1 MAAGFRRRFTELAN
15 HGGLHRVYHGE
26 LMSRSRH
33 CFCCC
38 HDHRL
43 ENSFEWSGSVMR
55 FDKRFC
61 ARTAIRA
68 GMLAA
73 SVSVFGLSPVH
84 AQTTPGTPAA
94 AQPGAVVRPMSIDE
108 AVATSL
114 EQNLDLQVQRINPQL
129 QDLTTAQFRA
139 SYAPNFVSTLS
150 SSDATQPSTSF
161 LSGSATG
168 ITSGRSVFN
177 FGVAS
182 QAPWHG
188 GSYDIRWNNARN
200 TTNNAFST
208 FNPQLNSSLSATF
221 TQPLLR
227 NFKIDG
233 TRQQLLVSQKNREI
247 SDVQL
252 QQSISL
258 TTRNVR
264 NAYYDLMYAI
274 GNLNVQR
281 QSLGL
286 AQQSLKDNRARVE
299 IGTMAP
305 LDIVQAEAEVAT
317 REEAL
322 IIAEAAIE
330 RQQDTLR
337 TLVYNPSSPDF
348 WSARIEPTEPV
359 TFTPTQVDTEAAIR
373 TALAQRSDIVNARK
387 NLEIND
393 VNIRYFRNQSLP
405 DVTANLNYNAQ
416 SIAGTQVTR
425 ARDPQTGL
433 PTGPIVSSSSV
444 GLFSGLGSTFS
455 GDFPGWS
462 VQLDLSYPIGT
473 SPQEAQLARARLQQT
488 QAERQLASLELAVT
502 TQVRDAARNVVT
514 NAKRVDATRA
524 SRVLAER
531 RLEAEEKKYQAGMTQ
546 NFFVL
551 QAQRD
556 LNVARNNELLALV
569 EYAKSVVN
577 YSAVQQAPLFGQ

>member
-1 MAAGFRRRFTELAN
+1 
-15 HGGLHRVYHGE
+15 
-26 LMSRSRH
+26 
-33 CFCCC
+33 
-38 HDHRL
+38 
-43 ENSFEWSGSVMR
+43 MR

-61 ARTAIRA
+61 ARTAVRA
-68 GMLAA
+68 ALLAA

-84 AQTTPGTPAA
+84 AQTTPAVPEA
-94 AQPGAVVRPMSIDE
+94 AQQGPVRRMSIDD
-108 AVATSL
+108 AVATAL

-129 QDLTTAQFRA
+129 QDLTIAQFKA
-139 SYAPNFVSTLS
+139 AYTPNFVSTVS
-150 SSDATQPSTSF
+150 TSDSTQPSTSF

-168 ITSGRSVFN
+168 ITNGRSNFN

-182 QAPWHG
+182 LTNWFG
-188 GSYDIRWNNARN
+188 GSYDVRWNNSRA

-208 FNPQLNSSLSATF
+208 FNPQLNSSINATF
-221 TQPLLR
+221 SQPLLR

-233 TRQQLLVSQKNREI
+233 ARQQLLVSQKNKEI
-247 SDVQL
+247 TDVQL
-252 QQSISL
+252 QQSIAL

-264 NAYYDLMYAI
+264 NAYYDLIYAI
-274 GNLNVQR
+274 GNLAVQR
-281 QSLGL
+281 QSLSL

-317 REEAL
+317 REESVIL
-322 IIAEAAIE
+322 AEAAIE
-330 RQQDTLR
+330 RQQDVVR
-337 TLVYNPSSPDF
+337 ALVYNPSSPEF
-348 WSARIEPTEPV
+348 WTARIEPTDTV
-359 TFTPTQVDTEAAIR
+359 TFVPTTVDTDAAVKNALTQR
-373 TALAQRSDIVNARK
+373 TDIVNARK
-387 NLEIND
+387 NLEITD
-393 VNIRYFRNQSLP
+393 VNIRYFRNQALP
-405 DVTANLNYNAQ
+405 DVTANVNYNA
-416 SIAGTQVTR
+416 SAIAGTQVVR

-433 PTGPIVSSSSV
+433 PTGAIVSSTSV

-462 VQLDLSYPIGT
+462 VQLDIAYPIGR
-473 SPQEAQLARARLQQT
+473 SSQEAQLARARLQQT
-488 QAERQLASLELAVT
+488 QSERQLSTLEMSIT
-502 TQVRDAARNVVT
+502 NQVRDAARTVQT
-514 NAKRVDATRA
+514 NAKRVEATRA

-577 YSAVQQAPLFGQ
+577 YTAVQQSPLSGGGGQLQQPQQ